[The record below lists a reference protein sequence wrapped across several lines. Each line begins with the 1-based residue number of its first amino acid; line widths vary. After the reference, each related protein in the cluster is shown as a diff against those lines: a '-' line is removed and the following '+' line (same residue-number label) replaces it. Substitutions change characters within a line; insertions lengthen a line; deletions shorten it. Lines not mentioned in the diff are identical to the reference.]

1 MPVSTVR
8 LLKDRRGFTRPVHIF
23 NPSTAVDTRHCNRP
37 FPIWYRYN
45 LRLNKL
51 GFNLGI
57 NLGSTWRSEMGSCYS
72 ACTSWRITP
81 NGRIRDID
89 ILGAKLMSNI
99 NTSLLAHWIRAK
111 FGKDV
116 LS

>member
-1 MPVSTVR
+1 MLSRQNRLAMPVSTVR

-23 NPSTAVDTRHCNRP
+23 NPSTAVETRHCNRP

-57 NLGSTWRSEMGSCYS
+57 NLGSTWRVLATQPAHPGGSLRTVEYEIS
-72 ACTSWRITP
+72 ISSVP
-81 NGRIRDID
+81 
-89 ILGAKLMSNI
+89 S
-99 NTSLLAHWIRAK
+99 
-111 FGKDV
+111 
-116 LS
+116 